1 MLLLFETSAG
11 YALFKVLKEAKL
23 QDVENLWKEF
33 ENPEKA
39 SSMYVLGW
47 GWVEWGNGLCVC
59 LATALIVCA
68 LLYCA
73 LVSFLAMKLIRM
85 ALSSLVIL
93 SCPHVPFPQF
103 LLYGHTSP
111 SHYPHTSTPTTHTPY
126 SVKLKAFRPFDSTAE
141 AVAAATDVI
150 DSNLGKEL
158 KKFLKKSI
166 KDKEMSDQLAV
177 ADHKLG
183 GLIKEKLGL
192 NIATGEMVS
201 ELFRGVRTQLD
212 TLLTGL
218 SEANLK
224 QMQLGL
230 SHSLSRYKLKF
241 SADKVDTMIVQA
253 IGLLDELDKEI
264 NTYAMRVREWYGWH
278 FPELVKVVN
287 DNIQVRIREEEREG
301 DSMSVSFVFLR
312 YIAPPAVLAFFSYTL
327 WYFHQPIK
335 HLLQPLTLSSSFP
348 SLPPSLPSFQNTVR
362 QDRRPRRHAHGNQIP
377 RLFRHPGR

>member
-39 SSMYVLGW
+39 SSMYVCWGGMGVGREGGW
-47 GWVEWGNGLCVC
+47 LNGLCGGVRCCVHANVFVC
-59 LATALIVCA
+59 I
-68 LLYCA
+68 LLYALFPCCA
-73 LVSFLAMKLIRM
+73 SHASI
-85 ALSSLVIL
+85 SSPIWARV
-93 SCPHVPFPQF
+93 SCPPTPIPPSMPLHLTPP
-103 LLYGHTSP
+103 TPSSP
-111 SHYPHTSTPTTHTPY
+111 THLY

-166 KDKEMSDQLAV
+166 KDKEMSEQLAV

-218 SEANLK
+218 SEANMK

-287 DNIQVRIREEEREG
+287 DNIQVRRRDERR
-301 DSMSVSFVFLR
+301 SSV
-312 YIAPPAVLAFFSYTL
+312 Y
-327 WYFHQPIK
+327 
-335 HLLQPLTLSSSFP
+335 
-348 SLPPSLPSFQNTVR
+348 
-362 QDRRPRRHAHGNQIP
+362 
-377 RLFRHPGR
+377 